1 MEGSQ
6 AAALLWKGQCKCIT
20 GNMDNQ
26 ERCHPMDI
34 LHASRDMVPLKI
46 SQSLN
51 IPTKVL
57 REKSRFCRGVPQT
70 IFLVGSENKQ
80 ILFPSMLAILIGVS
94 GDLMWGVRG
103 VRLFPESHNH
113 QVT

>member
-6 AAALLWKGQCKCIT
+6 AAALSWEGQCKCIA
-20 GNMDNQ
+20 GNMDNK

-34 LHASRDMVPLKI
+34 LHVSRDMVPLKI

-57 REKSRFCRGVPQT
+57 REKSGSCRGVPQAF
-70 IFLVGSENKQ
+70 FLVGSENKQ
-80 ILFPSMLAILIGVS
+80 ILFPKYCVGNA
-94 GDLMWGVRG
+94 LMGIR
-103 VRLFPESHNH
+103 
-113 QVT
+113 